1 MIIRIV
7 QVLFILHQRST
18 FFKTNYS
25 QNLKIASMTFVDNG
39 FHYVTLLVLYECH
52 IYLRVI
58 NM

>member
-39 FHYVTLLVLYECH
+39 FHYVTLLVLYD
-52 IYLRVI
+52 
-58 NM
+58 N

>member
-25 QNLKIASMTFVDNG
+25 QNLKI
-39 FHYVTLLVLYECH
+39 LK
-52 IYLRVI
+52 RI
-58 NM
+58 NDFCRQ